1 MNNTSSVLRIAV
13 AFLCII
19 AAFIYGI
26 RFLFSGT
33 QKQPQVPDIEYVN
46 VFAPLPVS
54 EAPATAQTNAPVTE
68 SSSKTAAVSATSGE
82 VLGKIVDRTIPVS
95 SANLQKSGVHI
106 RNSTD
111 LSIDIDELLSSKLG
125 YTVEKNGEPQV
136 LIVHTHATE
145 CFMDEDRDYYVS
157 SDKTRTTDNNYNV
170 TALGEIVA
178 GKLNGAGIKT
188 LHDKTQ
194 HDYPSYNQSYSRAA
208 STIKGYLKKYPSI
221 KVVIDIHRDSV
232 QVDSTKT
239 RLIAQIDGNT
249 AAQVMLVMGSQ
260 SGNVKNFPNWKE
272 NLKLAVR
279 LQKNFEGMYPG
290 LARPLSL
297 MSRSYNEPLTT
308 GSMLIEI
315 GTEANTFSEARYSA
329 ALVGEAL
336 IKTLG
341 S

>member
-1 MNNTSSVLRIAV
+1 MNNTSSVLRITA

-19 AAFIYGI
+19 AAFVYGI
-26 RFLFSGT
+26 HFLFSGE
-33 QKQPQVPDIEYVN
+33 KKNARSNDIEYVN
-46 VFAPLPVS
+46 VFAPHIAS
-54 EAPATAQTNAPVTE
+54 DNTTAAAQT
-68 SSSKTAAVSATSGE
+68 SAAVSDPATTAVSAANGE
-82 VLGKIVDRTIPVS
+82 VLGKIVNRTIPAS

-106 RNSTD
+106 KNSTN

-125 YTVEKNGEPQV
+125 YTIAKNGEPQV
-136 LIVHTHATE
+136 LIIHTHATE
-145 CFMDEDRDYYVS
+145 CFIDSDRDYYTS

-170 TALGEIVA
+170 TALGETVA
-178 GKLNGAGIKT
+178 NKLNGAGIKT

-239 RLIAQIDGNT
+239 KLTAKIDGRQ

-279 LQKNFEGMYPG
+279 LQKNIESMYPN

-315 GTEANTFSEARYSA
+315 GTEANSFFEAQYSA
-329 ALVGEAL
+329 SLIGEAL